1 MLIDTHCH
9 SYVDAMRSYRDEWI
23 ERMKLNQ
30 VQAAIL
36 PNIDLSTVESM
47 MELQALD
54 SNMFF
59 PMLGIHPC
67 DVTLNFEEDL
77 KKIKEIYNAN
87 PDIFV
92 GVGEIGLDYHWDLT
106 FQKEQIIAFHQQ
118 LEWAI
123 ELDKPVSIHSR
134 KSNHDV
140 IPAIQKYAKN
150 GLNGVMHCFSGSL
163 VEAQRIIEAG
173 FYLGIGGVV
182 TFPNAGLAEVLKDVP
197 LSHLVLETDAPYLAP
212 KPHRGK
218 QNESSYL
225 VYIAQKLAEI
235 YEVSI
240 EEIQETTTLNAQ
252 KIFNI

>member
-9 SYVDAMRSYRDEWI
+9 SYVESMRSYRDEWI
-23 ERMKLNQ
+23 ERMKINQ
-30 VQAAIL
+30 VRAAIL
-36 PNIDLSTVESM
+36 PNIDLSSLEPM
-47 MELQALD
+47 LELQALD
-54 SNMFF
+54 SNTFF

-67 DVTLNFEEDL
+67 DVNQNFTEDF
-77 KKIKEIYNAN
+77 KKIKEVYNSN

-106 FQKEQIIAFHQQ
+106 FQKEQILAFYQQ

-123 ELDKPVSIHSR
+123 EIDKPVSIHSR

-140 IPAIQKYAKN
+140 IPIIQKYAKN
-150 GLNGVMHCFSGSL
+150 GLKGVMHCFSGSI
-163 VEAQRIIEAG
+163 VEAQRILEAG

-182 TFPNAGLAEVLKDVP
+182 TFPNAGLAEVLKEIP
-197 LSHLVLETDAPYLAP
+197 LSYIVLETDAPYLAP